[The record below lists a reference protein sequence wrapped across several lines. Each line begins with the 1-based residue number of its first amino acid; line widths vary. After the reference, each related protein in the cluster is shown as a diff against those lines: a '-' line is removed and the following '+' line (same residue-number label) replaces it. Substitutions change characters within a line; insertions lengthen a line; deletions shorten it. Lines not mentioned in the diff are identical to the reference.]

1 MTFCTKTDRTEPWN
15 TQKARK
21 SAQFFTKNDQFC
33 TNNLLILYEIYMYVW
48 TEAGPQKPPRVI
60 LPVAA
65 SELQSVNTINENMSN
80 HNNNN
85 INNINNINNKEK

>member
-1 MTFCTKTDRTEPWN
+1 MQRRQKLIAPNHETRTKTRQSE
-15 TQKARK
+15 
-21 SAQFFTKNDQFC
+21 QFFTKNDQFC

-48 TEAGPQKPPRVI
+48 TEAGPQKPLRVI

-65 SELQSVNTINENMSN
+65 SELQSVNTINENMSK

-85 INNINNINNKEK
+85 INNINNKEK

>member
-1 MTFCTKTDRTEPWN
+1 MSNNATSTKIDRTEPWN
-15 TQKARK
+15 THKNK
-21 SAQFFTKNDQFC
+21 NIWQFSTKNDQFC

-65 SELQSVNTINENMSN
+65 SEFQSVNMINENMSN

-85 INNINNINNKEK
+85 INNINNKEK

>member
-1 MTFCTKTDRTEPWN
+1 MQRRQKMIAPNHETRTKT
-15 TQKARK
+15 RK
-21 SAQFFTKNDQFC
+21 SEQFFTNNDQFC